1 MGSGNAPGAYTWHEG
16 VGQHGS
22 HMPAKSFTVASSLGL
37 QLSYFIL
44 DTCQNMVSSDQYHV
58 ITSHVQ
64 FFFQVDLCPSTG
76 FHLNCRLKPDFV
88 AWTRLPS
95 FQNFS
100 LTSHFPLTQFFR
112 CPISSKFPVTYHGVG
127 VDIFQNR
134 TFLWC
139 ACHIPL
145 FFSQEIALQRWRR
158 QSKLFSAP
166 SFSVTFPRISMILWD
181 MHFLVWHSFLSGAP
195 LHFCSRHLN
204 PSPFSKYD
212 YRFSTLKHLLFS
224 Y

>member
-64 FFFQVDLCPSTG
+64 FFFSSWPLPKHWFSFELQAQARFCC
-76 FHLNCRLKPDFV
+76 LNP
-88 AWTRLPS
+88 AAILPELQFNFTLS
-95 FQNFS
+95 VNTVFQMPHIF
-100 LTSHFPLTQFFR
+100 
-112 CPISSKFPVTYHGVG
+112 KFPVTYHGVG

-145 FFSQEIALQRWRR
+145 FFSQEITLQRWRR
-158 QSKLFSAP
+158 QSKLFCAP
-166 SFSVTFPRISMILWD
+166 SFSVTFPRISMIPWD

>member
-1 MGSGNAPGAYTWHEG
+1 MLRAHTHDMRVSGNMAA
-16 VGQHGS
+16 
-22 HMPAKSFTVASSLGL
+22 
-37 QLSYFIL
+37 
-44 DTCQNMVSSDQYHV
+44 TCQLRVLPWQVALVYSFHISYWTPV
-58 ITSHVQ
+58 KIWYLLTSIMWSHHMFS

-88 AWTRLPS
+88 AWTQLPS

-158 QSKLFSAP
+158 QSKLFCAP
-166 SFSVTFPRISMILWD
+166 SFSVTFPRILMILWD

-204 PSPFSKYD
+204 PLPFSKYD